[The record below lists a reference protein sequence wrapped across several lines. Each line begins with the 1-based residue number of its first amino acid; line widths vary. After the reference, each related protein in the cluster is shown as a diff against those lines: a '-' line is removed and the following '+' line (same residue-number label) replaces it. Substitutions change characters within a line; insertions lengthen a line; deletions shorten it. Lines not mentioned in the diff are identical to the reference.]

1 MMKNYQVQLKTDLRS
16 SVYKTLYI
24 KAYSVGQLVDQLGED
39 YYVTEV
45 EEWKVDATRRDG
57 SREEQEDYPVSG
69 FYNRR
74 AQAKRA

>member
-1 MMKNYQVQLKTDLRS
+1 MMKNYEVKLKTDLRS

-24 KAYSVGQLVDQLGED
+24 KAYSVGQIVDQLGED

-57 SREEQEDYPVSG
+57 SREKQKD
-69 FYNRR
+69 NLR
-74 AQAKRA
+74 AVR

>member
-57 SREEQEDYPVSG
+57 SREEQKDYPVSG
-69 FYNRR
+69 FYNRS

>member
-45 EEWKVDATRRDG
+45 EEWKVDRSRTDRDVKG
-57 SREEQEDYPVSG
+57 SSQGQTS
-69 FYNRR
+69 
-74 AQAKRA
+74 

>member
-1 MMKNYQVQLKTDLRS
+1 MMKNYEVKLKTDLRS

-39 YYVTEV
+39 YYVTEI

-57 SREEQEDYPVSG
+57 SRKEPQDDTCTG
-69 FYNRR
+69 
-74 AQAKRA
+74 

>member
-24 KAYSVGQLVDQLGED
+24 KAYSVGQIVDQLGED

-45 EEWKVDATRRDG
+45 EEWKVDG
-57 SREEQEDYPVSG
+57 SRTDRDVKGRSQG
-69 FYNRR
+69 
-74 AQAKRA
+74 QAN

>member
-24 KAYSVGQLVDQLGED
+24 KAYSVGQIVDQLGED

-45 EEWKVDATRRDG
+45 EEWKIDG
-57 SREEQEDYPVSG
+57 SRTD
-69 FYNRR
+69 RD
-74 AQAKRA
+74 AQGSSQGQAS

>member
-24 KAYSVGQLVDQLGED
+24 KAYSVGQIVDQLGED

-45 EEWKVDATRRDG
+45 EEWKVDKGRLDSYVERSSQG
-57 SREEQEDYPVSG
+57 
-69 FYNRR
+69 
-74 AQAKRA
+74 QAS

>member
-1 MMKNYQVQLKTDLRS
+1 MMKNYEVKLKTDLRS

-39 YYVTEV
+39 YYVTEI

-57 SREEQEDYPVSG
+57 SREKQEATVISG
-69 FYNRR
+69 
-74 AQAKRA
+74 

>member
-24 KAYSVGQLVDQLGED
+24 KAYSVGQIVDQLGDD

-45 EEWKVDATRRDG
+45 EEWKVDTSRTDRDAQG
-57 SREEQEDYPVSG
+57 SSQG
-69 FYNRR
+69 
-74 AQAKRA
+74 QAS

>member
-1 MMKNYQVQLKTDLRS
+1 MMKKYQVQLKTDLRS

-39 YYVTEV
+39 YYVTEI

-57 SREEQEDYPVSG
+57 SREEQKDNTCSG
-69 FYNRR
+69 
-74 AQAKRA
+74 

>member
-1 MMKNYQVQLKTDLRS
+1 MMKNYEVKLKTDLRS

-57 SREEQEDYPVSG
+57 SREKQKD
-69 FYNRR
+69 NLR
-74 AQAKRA
+74 AVR

>member
-1 MMKNYQVQLKTDLRS
+1 MMKNYEVKLKTDLRS

-39 YYVTEV
+39 YYVTEI

-57 SREEQEDYPVSG
+57 SRKEQEDNTCSG
-69 FYNRR
+69 
-74 AQAKRA
+74 

>member
-1 MMKNYQVQLKTDLRS
+1 MKNYEVKLKTDLRS

-39 YYVTEV
+39 YYVTEI

-57 SREEQEDYPVSG
+57 SRKEQEATVISG
-69 FYNRR
+69 
-74 AQAKRA
+74 

>member
-1 MMKNYQVQLKTDLRS
+1 MKNYQVQLKTDLRS

-57 SREEQEDYPVSG
+57 SREKQKD
-69 FYNRR
+69 NLR
-74 AQAKRA
+74 AVR

>member
-24 KAYSVGQLVDQLGED
+24 KAYSVGQIIDQLGED

-45 EEWKVDATRRDG
+45 EEWKIDG
-57 SREEQEDYPVSG
+57 SRTDRDVKGSSQG
-69 FYNRR
+69 
-74 AQAKRA
+74 QAS

>member
-24 KAYSVGQLVDQLGED
+24 KAYSVGQIVDQLGED

-45 EEWKVDATRRDG
+45 EEWKVDGRRTDRDVKG
-57 SREEQEDYPVSG
+57 SSQG
-69 FYNRR
+69 
-74 AQAKRA
+74 QAS

>member
-1 MMKNYQVQLKTDLRS
+1 MMKNYEVKLKTDLRS

-39 YYVTEV
+39 YYVTEI

-57 SREEQEDYPVSG
+57 SRKEQEDNLRAVS
-69 FYNRR
+69 
-74 AQAKRA
+74 

>member
-1 MMKNYQVQLKTDLRS
+1 MMKNYEVKLKTDLRS

-39 YYVTEV
+39 YYVTEI

-57 SREEQEDYPVSG
+57 SRKEQEATVISG
-69 FYNRR
+69 
-74 AQAKRA
+74 